1 MTALGR
7 AAALT
12 VAVLFVAAMAR
23 PVEWFAAH
31 PIVAVWAA
39 IVAILAGCAAVI
51 FDTARPR

>member
-51 FDTARPR
+51 YDTARPR